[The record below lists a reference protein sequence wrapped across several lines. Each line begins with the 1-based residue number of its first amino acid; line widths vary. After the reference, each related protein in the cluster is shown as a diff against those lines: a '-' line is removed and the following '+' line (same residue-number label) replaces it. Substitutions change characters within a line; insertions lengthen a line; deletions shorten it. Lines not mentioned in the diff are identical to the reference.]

1 MPEKSCILQTH
12 DAKLGARTVTV
23 EESVPRL
30 DPQEYD
36 EKLRAIEGGLYD
48 IFIQYED
55 KTAGP

>member
-1 MPEKSCILQTH
+1 MPEQSRILQTYETR
-12 DAKLGARTVTV
+12 LGARTVTV
-23 EESVPRL
+23 EEWVPRL
-30 DPQEYD
+30 EPQEYD

>member
-1 MPEKSCILQTH
+1 MLEKACIVQTH

-23 EESVPRL
+23 EGSIPQLE
-30 DPQEYD
+30 PQERD
-36 EKLRAIEGGLYD
+36 ERMAAVERGLYD

>member
-1 MPEKSCILQTH
+1 MLQTN
-12 DAKLGARTVTV
+12 DAKLGTRTVTV
-23 EESVPRL
+23 EELIPQL

-36 EKLRAIEGGLYD
+36 EKLRAIGGGLYD